1 MMQSGAIKV
10 LVLAVVIA
18 LLSTSASK
26 ELLGR
31 YPVAGGF
38 AIVGVVGLLFALF
51 PEAFFLKN
59 PFTEGDRQ
67 ETLYARRRGA
77 RLLGVALL
85 VASILVFMYLT
96 RIR

>member
-1 MMQSGAIKV
+1 MMPSGAIKV

-18 LLSTSASK
+18 LLSTGAIK
-26 ELLGR
+26 EFLGR

-38 AIVGVVGLLFALF
+38 AIVGVVGLLFALL

-59 PFTEGDRQ
+59 PFAEGGREQ
-67 ETLYARRRGA
+67 TLYARRRGA

-85 VASILVFMYLT
+85 VASILVFMYAT
-96 RIR
+96 RAK